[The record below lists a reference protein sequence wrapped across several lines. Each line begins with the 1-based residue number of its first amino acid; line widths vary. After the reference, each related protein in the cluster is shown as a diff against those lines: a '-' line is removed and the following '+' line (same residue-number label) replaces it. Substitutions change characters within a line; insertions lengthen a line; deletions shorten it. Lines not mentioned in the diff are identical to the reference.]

1 MSHPEANIEVSSLSP
16 PPTSKRRRRNPTTS
30 IVCRTCSQIKCDGT
44 QDGCSNCTSSSQECI
59 FPVDGRRESTRT
71 TKADF
76 QALQDELKSVRALL
90 QAQSPPIP
98 RNSGEHLQD
107 QNVPRNLDNSPPN
120 RVKDTSRTR
129 WSAPASGLGEER
141 RTNGLGTQALSP
153 SEARLAGTISETGEL
168 QVHGITSTLHQS
180 TETDIHQER
189 YDSADTNNVA
199 KEIAKAQLISNA
211 AIQRQCETTL
221 IRQPG
226 LNIDFDGRPPDLAFH
241 LLDLHWNSQHFSFLL
256 SYRPV
261 ITDSLINKG
270 SYCNRLLLNAIYY
283 SSSLHSNLPS
293 LRSDPSDPSTTGLQ
307 FYQRFKQ
314 LLPEYID
321 KASIPTAVALLLCGA
336 SLVSHGK
343 QSAGWILC
351 GTAYRHL
358 IDLGCHLSI
367 QIQDQPTTK
376 STKSTKSKE
385 MVITNEMKRRLYW
398 GAYMTD
404 KFQSL
409 YLGRTPVLK
418 GRDTRVPREYLD
430 TFEELEEWKPYSD
443 FHSPSQSPSPNS
455 SYTPRPAYA
464 TTTALAL
471 VGLAEVIEMI
481 IDEFYSIGS
490 IKTLPDVLLR
500 SKAEIQP
507 RLISWK
513 MDLPPHLHFEPGVD
527 ETPPPHQITPHAMYF
542 TTLILLER
550 PFLETGHLAFAAD
563 STSPLLSEERCEG
576 AAVKIWHLLKAYK
589 ETFTLRHAPYLIS
602 YAAYSAALDIE
613 EFDAEGGAPSETAEA
628 SVEGGGMERS
638 SEQIHDVTDSS
649 SNINA
654 EFNTEGMEHAGFEML
669 GEVDLWNQTQW
680 LETIV
685 TDQGLLSDSMYGM
698 FTPDDG
704 NILRF

>member
-1 MSHPEANIEVSSLSP
+1 MRDNTDSAAWTKRRLRR
-16 PPTSKRRRRNPTTS
+16 PTSRPSVPSPRSP
-30 IVCRTCSQIKCDGT
+30 
-44 QDGCSNCTSSSQECI
+44 
-59 FPVDGRRESTRT
+59 
-71 TKADF
+71 
-76 QALQDELKSVRALL
+76 LEL
-90 QAQSPPIP
+90 
-98 RNSGEHLQD
+98 
-107 QNVPRNLDNSPPN
+107 
-120 RVKDTSRTR
+120 
-129 WSAPASGLGEER
+129 
-141 RTNGLGTQALSP
+141 
-153 SEARLAGTISETGEL
+153 
-168 QVHGITSTLHQS
+168 
-180 TETDIHQER
+180 
-189 YDSADTNNVA
+189 
-199 KEIAKAQLISNA
+199 
-211 AIQRQCETTL
+211 TTL
-221 IRQPG
+221 
-226 LNIDFDGRPPDLAFH
+226 
-241 LLDLHWNSQHFSFLL
+241 LLPSLL
-256 SYRPV
+256 PPV

-418 GRDTRVPREYLD
+418 GRDARVPREYLD

-443 FHSPSQSPSPNS
+443 LHSPSQSPSPNS

-500 SKAEIQP
+500 SKAKIQA

-550 PFLETGHLAFAAD
+550 PFLETGHLTFAAD

-602 YAAYSAALDIE
+602 YAAYSAALVVVQQTRKERFRHLECVPFFWSALLELQKGCNSGLKTPLRILKSLMQRMGE
-613 EFDAEGGAPSETAEA
+613 APSETAEA
-628 SVEGGGMERS
+628 SVEGRGMERS

-654 EFNTEGMEHAGFEML
+654 EFNSEGMEHAGFEML

-704 NILRF
+704 NVLRF